1 MSKVANILG
10 FGSRPERDVLRV
22 ERVLFGVIDHG
33 CLLKFL
39 PMDSIGGNEC
49 NKPGLDR
56 SREGFEFVLCR
67 CVWVFVEEGS
77 EVMAVGGFVEDDIV
91 VFVSIEFDDTQRRFC
106 PMDPVAAFAVPRYFC
121 DVTVEF
127 RAAAISGIHAIDLTI
142 PDDGS
147 VFHRISG
154 LLHWFCGFRLMQ
166 LEGESI
172 ERIDQIAIDKEF
184 TAGADLQGFGI
195 GLLGEEVV

>member
-1 MSKVANILG
+1 
-10 FGSRPERDVLRV
+10 
-22 ERVLFGVIDHG
+22 
-33 CLLKFL
+33 
-39 PMDSIGGNEC
+39 
-49 NKPGLDR
+49 
-56 SREGFEFVLCR
+56 
-67 CVWVFVEEGS
+67 
-77 EVMAVGGFVEDDIV
+77 
-91 VFVSIEFDDTQRRFC
+91 
-106 PMDPVAAFAVPRYFC
+106 
-121 DVTVEF
+121 
-127 RAAAISGIHAIDLTI
+127 LTI

-154 LLHWFCGFRLMQ
+154 LLHWFCGFRLVQ